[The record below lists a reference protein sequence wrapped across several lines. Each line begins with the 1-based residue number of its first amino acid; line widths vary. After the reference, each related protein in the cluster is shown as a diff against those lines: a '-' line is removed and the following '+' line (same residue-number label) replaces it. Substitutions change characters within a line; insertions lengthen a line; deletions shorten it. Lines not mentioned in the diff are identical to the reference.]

1 MTSPATRFQEM
12 ISQNRF
18 WLIMVLFLEPA
29 VTGQG
34 V

>member
-1 MTSPATRFQEM
+1 MTNTAHPYRSYIAQTRV
-12 ISQNRF
+12 

>member
-1 MTSPATRFQEM
+1 MSSTVTRFQEIM
-12 ISQNRF
+12 SQTRI